1 MTDWELVGALAR
13 AQESAVA
20 GRRWDELLEIQ
31 ATMHAVLADAGPA
44 PESAREILEQA
55 YRSSRSAEQMLF
67 GSLAERKGVLDRLRA
82 GRRAIGAYG
91 AAALN
96 SR

>member
-1 MTDWELVGALAR
+1 VTDWELVGALAR

-31 ATMHAVLADAGPA
+31 ATMHAVLADAGSA
-44 PESAREILEQA
+44 PESAREILEKA
-55 YRSSRSAEQMLF
+55 YESSRSAERMLF
-67 GSLAERKGVLDRLRA
+67 GSLAERKGLLERLRS
-82 GRRAIGAYG
+82 GRRAAAAY
-91 AAALN
+91 ALN